1 MRAFVTGGH
10 GFVGTWLVQHL
21 EAEGDEVVAPD
32 PALDVRDGP
41 DIEAA
46 VAAARP
52 DAIYHLAAMA
62 SVAESWQQPVQAF
75 EVNAVGTLQVLE
87 AARRCEPAP
96 RVLLV
101 CSAEVYGRVQP
112 DQLPIGE
119 DAPLRPVTPYAASKV
134 AAEFLGIQAHL
145 GHGLPVIRARSFNH
159 VGPAQSA
166 SFVVSDLARGIVAAE
181 RSGSGLLRA
190 GNLSARRDFT
200 DVRDV
205 VRAYRMLIEGG
216 EAGEVYNVCSG
227 RDIAIEELARRMLAL
242 AGLELELETDPALQ
256 RPVDVPVLRGD
267 PSRIKAAVGWEPRI
281 PLDDTLRA
289 VLDDARK
296 ATADAN

>member
-10 GFVGTWLVQHL
+10 GFVGTWLVEHL
-21 EAEGDEVVAPD
+21 QSEGDTVVAPEHT
-32 PALDVRDGP
+32 LDVTDGP
-41 DIEAA
+41 AIAA
-46 VAAARP
+46 AIGAARP

-62 SVAESWQQPVQAF
+62 SVVESWQEPVRAF
-75 EVNAVGTLQVLE
+75 EVNALGTLHVLE
-87 AARRCEPAP
+87 AARQCDPAP

-112 DQLPIGE
+112 DELPLNE
-119 DAPLRPVTPYAASKV
+119 DAPMRPVTPYAASKV
-134 AAEFLGIQAHL
+134 AAEFLGVQAYL
-145 GHGLPVIRARSFNH
+145 GHGLPTIRARAFNH

-166 SFVVSDLARGIVAAE
+166 SFVVSDLARRIVSAE
-181 RSGSGLLRA
+181 RSGGGVLRV
-190 GNLSARRDFT
+190 GNLVPRRDFT

-216 EAGEVYNVCSG
+216 EAGEAYNVCSG
-227 RDIAIEELARRMLAL
+227 RDVAVEELARRMLEL
-242 AGLELELETDPALQ
+242 AGMDLVLETDPALM

-289 VLDDARK
+289 VLEHARRT
-296 ATADAN
+296 TADAN

>member
-1 MRAFVTGGH
+1 MRVFVTGGH
-10 GFVGTWLVQHL
+10 GFVGTWLVEHL
-21 EAEGDEVVAPD
+21 EGHGDEVVAPE
-32 PALDVRDGP
+32 PSLDVTDGP
-41 DIEAA
+41 AVAAA

-62 SVAESWQQPVQAF
+62 SVAESWQRPVQAF
-75 EVNAVGTLQVLE
+75 EVNAVGTLHVLE
-87 AARRCEPAP
+87 AARQCDPLP

-101 CSAEVYGRVQP
+101 CSAEVYGHVQP
-112 DQLPIGE
+112 DELPISE

-181 RSGSGLLRA
+181 RSGSGVLRA

-205 VRAYRMLIEGG
+205 VRAYRMLIEAGA
-216 EAGEVYNVCSG
+216 AGEVYNVCSG
-227 RDIAIEELARRMLAL
+227 RDIAVAELAHRMLEL
-242 AGLELELETDPALQ
+242 AGLDLTLETDPALQ

-267 PSRIKAAVGWEPRI
+267 PSRIKAAVGWAPRI
-281 PLDDTLRA
+281 PLDETLRA
-289 VLDDARK
+289 VLEDARR